1 MQYLPIL
8 NKQYYV
14 AHTGGEEKGEGE
26 GRMVRERERERE
38 EDKRGRE
45 TVLLHVGCNYE
56 D

>member
-26 GRMVRERERERE
+26 GRMVRERERE
-38 EDKRGRE
+38 EDKREREGGR
-45 TVLLHVGCNYE
+45 
-56 D
+56 